1 MATRGTGY
9 RCCKVG
15 DEVGSK
21 RKRDGEESPPVL
33 PKDDTHE
40 SSPHSGGAPPTG
52 EASPKGMYLA
62 SLVDTLLLRQ
72 NEKFREQQNQDYKK
86 NQDQAGPSTR
96 TWPFDSKASKQKCA
110 ALNEC
115 MSNIK
120 KHLIRVG
127 ASDKWLEEVASL
139 SPPERRFDIMG
150 LSYH

>member
-1 MATRGTGY
+1 MATRGTGC

-52 EASPKGMYLA
+52 EASPKGKYLA

-72 NEKFREQQNQDYKK
+72 NEKFREQNQDYKK
-86 NQDQAGPSTR
+86 NWT
-96 TWPFDSKASKQKCA
+96 FDSKASKQKCA

-127 ASDKWLEEVASL
+127 ASDKWLEEGASL